1 MTGPMLPR
9 VALLL
14 IALLLPTGAL
24 AMGDLTGEGA
34 VTRIPEPALDYR
46 VRVTDT
52 EMNQFEVVK
61 ASFQG
66 HIHLS
71 GTVGKARVSV
81 PFDKIAKVIFEP
93 MEGGDVL
100 AVVTL
105 ASGRQQALTVDG
117 STPCF
122 GLADFGNVSIRLL
135 DLRDAE
141 FLGRVHASKPDPA
154 PPEDPPGAPP
164 AE

>member
-1 MTGPMLPR
+1 MRRPLP
-9 VALLL
+9 LL

-93 MEGGDVL
+93 MES
-100 AVVTL
+100 VT
-105 ASGRQQALTVDG
+105 TVDG

-154 PPEDPPGAPP
+154 PPEDPSGAPP